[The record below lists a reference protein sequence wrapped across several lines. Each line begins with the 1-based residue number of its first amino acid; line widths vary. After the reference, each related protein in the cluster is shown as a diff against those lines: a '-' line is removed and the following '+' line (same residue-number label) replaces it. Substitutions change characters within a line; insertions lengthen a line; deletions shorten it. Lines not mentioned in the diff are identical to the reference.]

1 MREIMVSMSPR
12 QKSALRKGL
21 KVRLKGGD
29 IPLFVDTDNYDRFS
43 KSFLKGKGI
52 QHSMSPAEIAHNE
65 GMGILGKAK
74 KKVDNA
80 VKGVKKGTAVAKQGF
95 EERVAPK
102 LKQVGQSALNMGKKT
117 ARLGLKYGG
126 DYFDELGATAGAAAA
141 VAAGN
146 PELAPIT
153 SVMGREVGRNLAE
166 QGNQHMDLLRT
177 HKQRANQPR
186 SRGPSQDPVGAAN
199 RGSAMADMAAASID
213 SMRYR
218 SRDNQ
223 APSPLMSG
231 SGIHEIGSV
240 GVSGNL
246 ITDPAAL
253 MSQPYSSNW
262 QFRVTLPPAYANI
275 SKRAGGKG
283 LFASGSATGLYAT
296 PQSARGMFAGSLGAG
311 LFAGGQG
318 LYA

>member
-1 MREIMVSMSPR
+1 MKEIMVGLSPR
-12 QKSALRKGL
+12 QKTALRKGL

-29 IPLFVDTDNYDRFS
+29 IPLYVEPNSFDRFS
-43 KSFLKGKGI
+43 KSFLRGKGI
-52 QHSMSPAEIAHNE
+52 QYSMSPAEIAHNE

-74 KKVDNA
+74 KMGSDTI
-80 VKGVKKGTAVAKQGF
+80 KGLKKGTAVAKTGF

-153 SVMGREVGRNLAE
+153 SVMGREAGRNLAE
-166 QGNQHMDLLRT
+166 QGNKHMDLLRT

-186 SRGPSQDPVGAAN
+186 SRGPSQDPIAASS
-199 RGSAMADMAAASID
+199 RGNLAADLAAASID

-218 SRDNQ
+218 QQDDQ
-223 APSPLMSG
+223 APSPLMRG
-231 SGIHEIGSV
+231 SGIHEIGTI
-240 GVSGNL
+240 GRYGTL
-246 ITDPAAL
+246 LTDPVAI
-253 MSQPYSSNW
+253 MPQPYSANF
-262 QFRVTLPPAYANI
+262 QFRSTLPPAYQNI
-275 SKRAGGKG
+275 SKNAGGRG
-283 LFASGSATGLYAT
+283 LYASGGSGLYAT
-296 PQSARGMFAGSLGAG
+296 PQSARGLYAGSLGAG
-311 LFAGGQG
+311 LYAGGQG